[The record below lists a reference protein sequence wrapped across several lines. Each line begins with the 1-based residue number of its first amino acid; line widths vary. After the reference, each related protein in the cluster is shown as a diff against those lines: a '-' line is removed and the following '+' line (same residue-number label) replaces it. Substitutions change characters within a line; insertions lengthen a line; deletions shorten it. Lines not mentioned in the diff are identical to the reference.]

1 MTNKDVVFAKCC
13 SNYDSNRAQD
23 LWMRFGQDGNNVMVL
38 FIFVCQFWNTKD
50 YYALVYAVRCILQL
64 PLKDGNFSDIDRDFI
79 QSCVRSF
86 FGEDSAIYKLSEE
99 IDAQLCKRNSE
110 NAAEVN
116 CNYVN
121 DLCIFILEKLCAEKD
136 FDHTSVIF
144 EDIAL
149 FNKVSGQG
157 IKSDK
162 IIDRKSS
169 SDLRIIEAR
178 RVELENITNGESTLG
193 KGGNG
198 ARIGLT
204 YAKDAFIY
212 MWGALWL
219 LVVLFPVLSTYLYI
233 GHLRHDW
240 FFQNDA
246 AIEFFYYFV
255 PSLCLIIVMIMLKF
269 QSKRAGTYS
278 AIPFVKGD
286 FDAAQRPI
294 FGISVPYK
302 KDNYYKLYQVVPFVM
317 GLFVFLLIRSFQ
329 AIQAESEF
337 ADAAAG
343 VKVFFNIE
351 AWLIW
356 GGITGIIIGVAAGIW
371 QHFKLQSTRINSSRD
386 IYWWD
391 MRIDKFAYIVRLYMI
406 VWSFF
411 VFSICLFLVIFM
423 SVYTAQYLGS
433 EVVEINPF
441 HPDRLMSLGDV
452 MTNIYYQS
460 FIAALFFPI
469 IFLSLYFHAKHVQ
482 YSSFNKAIS
491 IVFPVFWIIHFLW
504 MSDLVYARIRIEISK
519 IMDDGIRSAGTEF
532 LKGTEIVK
540 DADSLT
546 FLSELSGALSQVQN
560 SIFNVATLSSPLVI
574 LLAQVGFAIFQVSRG
589 RSRPITPEVFEV

>member
-1 MTNKDVVFAKCC
+1 MINKDVVFAKCC

-23 LWMRFGQDGNNVMVL
+23 LWMRFGQGSDNVMIL
-38 FIFVCQFWNTKD
+38 FIFVCQFWRTKD
-50 YYALVYAVRCILQL
+50 YYALVYAVRCILQIS
-64 PLKDGNFSDIDRDFI
+64 LKDGAFSDIDRNFI

-86 FGEDSAIYKLSEE
+86 FGEDSAIYRLSEE
-99 IDAQLCKRNSE
+99 IDAKLCKRNSQ
-110 NAAEVN
+110 NAAAVN
-116 CNYVN
+116 YNYVN
-121 DLCIFILEKLCAEKD
+121 DICIFILEKLCAEKE

-149 FNKVSGQG
+149 FNKVSERG

-162 IIDRKSS
+162 FIDRKSS
-169 SDLRIIEAR
+169 SDLCKTEAR
-178 RVELENITNGESTLG
+178 RVELESMTNGEIAP
-193 KGGNG
+193 GNG
-198 ARIGLT
+198 GSSARSGLT
-204 YAKDAFIY
+204 FEKQTFIY
-212 MWGALWL
+212 MWGASWL
-219 LVVLFPVLSTYLYI
+219 LVVMLPVLSTYLYI
-233 GHLRHDW
+233 GHLRHEW
-240 FFQNDA
+240 FIQNRA

-269 QSKRAGTYS
+269 RSKWTGTYS

-286 FDAAQRPI
+286 FNAAQRPI

-329 AIQAESEF
+329 AIQPESGF
-337 ADAAAG
+337 TGVDIGAG
-343 VKVFFNIE
+343 VFSSIE
-351 AWLIW
+351 NWLIG
-356 GGITGIIIGVAAGIW
+356 GGITGIVIGVGAGIW
-371 QHFKLQSTRINSSRD
+371 QHFKLQSTRIHSSRD
-386 IYWWD
+386 VYWWD
-391 MRIDKFAYIVRLYMI
+391 LRIDKFTYMIRLYML

-423 SVYTAQYLGS
+423 SFYVTDYLNRGFID
-433 EVVEINPF
+433 INPF
-441 HPDRLMSLGDV
+441 HPDRLMGLGDV

-469 IFLSLYFHAKHVQ
+469 IFSSLYFHAKHVQ

-491 IVFPVFWIIHFLW
+491 IVFPVFWIIHFWW
-504 MSDLVYARIRIEISK
+504 MSDLVYARIRLEIDK

-532 LKGTEIVK
+532 LKGTEFVK
-540 DADSLT
+540 NTDSLT
-546 FLSELSGALSQVQN
+546 FLSELSSAMSQVQT

-589 RSRPITPEVFEV
+589 RRRSIDPEAFEV